1 MFRKVRVAQNESCHN
16 PAYPTLID
24 KLQTRFPPS
33 RFVYRSQPGHL
44 HPIFLALQLDHAHGR
59 STECQDSVFDTS
71 GELST
76 GHPACVF
83 FVPRFVQVI
92 RVKTAIQ
99 TSSF

>member
-16 PAYPTLID
+16 PSYPTLID
-24 KLQTRFPPS
+24 NLQRGFPP
-33 RFVYRSQPGHL
+33 RFVYRSQPGRL
-44 HPIFLALQLDHAHGR
+44 DPIFLALQLDHAHGR
-59 STECQDSVFDTS
+59 STECQDSVFDAS

-83 FVPRFVQVI
+83 LVPELVQVI
-92 RVKTAIQ
+92 RVKTAVQ